1 MEQFMTSIIVLILVS
16 AFFYYIFNSYSR
28 YENYSQE
35 AFKNFSVTPES
46 IKNSDLGL
54 FVALVAKVAKA
65 DGKVDNLEAELVGL
79 MLNDVSSVFPEPEK
93 TRNILKDIFSQEKN
107 RTDNIQEL
115 AQRLGRA
122 TQSNRVQQEKFIAF
136 LIQLAF
142 ADGIVTE
149 AEEDLLKLI
158 AEALRI
164 NPQIYHKIF
173 DEFEKIVYNAHP
185 QESTQN
191 AYEVLG
197 VNESDDMKTIK
208 KAYRNLVK
216 QYHPDIIKSQT
227 DSEAYLEEATR
238 KTQEINQA
246 YEMIKKSRGE

>member
-1 MEQFMTSIIVLILVS
+1 
-16 AFFYYIFNSYSR
+16 
-28 YENYSQE
+28 
-35 AFKNFSVTPES
+35 
-46 IKNSDLGL
+46 
-54 FVALVAKVAKA
+54 
-65 DGKVDNLEAELVGL
+65 
-79 MLNDVSSVFPEPEK
+79 
-93 TRNILKDIFSQEKN
+93 
-107 RTDNIQEL
+107 
-115 AQRLGRA
+115 
-122 TQSNRVQQEKFIAF
+122 
-136 LIQLAF
+136 IQLAF

-158 AEALRI
+158 AETLRI